1 MAWQKSL
8 FPWAE
13 EMNIHKLSVYMI
25 LKLLVNFLSAVLLP
39 ENLGSPLGYRAKRYN
54 QAKEWE
60 MEGFLTILAASKE
73 NQGSFPKQCFPSQQN
88 WGSLS

>member
-39 ENLGSPLGYRAKRYN
+39 ENLGSPLG
-54 QAKEWE
+54 
-60 MEGFLTILAASKE
+60 F
-73 NQGSFPKQCFPSQQN
+73 
-88 WGSLS
+88 